1 MRIALIS
8 DIHGNR
14 LALDAVLRHIEREGV
29 DRIVCLGDIAALGPD
44 PAGAIARVRR
54 HASQCVMG
62 NTDHWLLRP
71 LPGEVPDSSSNPLLN
86 QMTAWAREQL
96 SKRDQDYLKNLPL
109 TDSVELD
116 ESRRLMVF
124 HGSPPRSFD
133 DVIGGNTPPSQI
145 GTMLAGHEA
154 TIFAGGH
161 THVRML
167 RQMSQGVIVN
177 PGSVGLPGVG
187 PGDPGL
193 ATHED
198 VHWADYATVIWG
210 RGAIRTAFHR
220 VPVSVADV
228 LETGR
233 SSGMPGFDWWASK
246 WQSMAQKGS
255 PTS

>member
-54 HASQCVMG
+54 YAGHCVMG
-62 NTDHWLLRP
+62 NTDDWLIRV
-71 LPGEVPDSSSNPLLN
+71 LPEKLPAPSSNPVLN
-86 QMTAWAREQL
+86 RMTAWARAQL
-96 SKRDQDYLKNLPL
+96 SESDQDCLKNLPL
-109 TDSVELD
+109 TDTVELD

-124 HGSPPRSFD
+124 HGSPNSFD
-133 DVIGGNTPPSQI
+133 DVIGDNTPTSQI
-145 GTMLAGHEA
+145 GTMLPGHEA
-154 TIFAGGH
+154 TVFAGGH
-161 THVRML
+161 THVRLL
-167 RQMSQGVIVN
+167 RQTAMGIVIN

-187 PGDPGL
+187 PDDPGL

-233 SSGMPGFDWWASK
+233 SSGMPGFDWWTSK
-246 WQSMAQKGS
+246 WQSIARES
-255 PTS
+255 APTS